1 MSLIRSNKFSNSF
14 RLNYFED
21 DEQSSE
27 ESYLLNLYKLLKKLS
42 HESVVRKW
50 DLYDIKS
57 NDMVKYFDDA
67 DLIYKIHELNVS
79 DLKEILKDHN
89 LKSSGLKNDLL
100 SRCIK
105 NIPEEELMEY
115 VYGVK
120 LYKCNENVNK
130 FLKEN
135 EYLDVYNEIS
145 SIYLSYFLSKEE
157 YIKLFKDIPKEDI
170 PSKILAYLFE
180 YELNGSIGE
189 YLTFLLATLDL
200 YNFSEDLNNY
210 LKNAIK
216 IVLIFINDYFNF
228 TEMQGWRTAP
238 LVKNSNIFLEYS
250 FRDIEKI
257 FGDLNYLLNSYPDF
271 DILENIIQE
280 SFNEISDQIPN
291 LNQKD
296 SIYYIVSSLLGKN
309 LYNLLKENI
318 PQNSS
323 DCFNYFYQK
332 QKVEYKINFI
342 HYLNDVGKYRRYNS
356 MDFSKRHFF
365 NKSLDEGLIK
375 LQEPSEALDYYD
387 LNELKDN
394 LLKYGAGYFTSKEQ
408 YRQWAK
414 DNLTEEEI
422 KESFPIKFYKL
433 SDKGKVFLKN
443 NIHYTFFKSTFYEIF
458 SLDLSDYEP
467 VILSKNH
474 LNIDFADYEPII
486 PLEIYEDEIRNLNGL
501 IKYIHEKTLNEDL
514 KNQMW
519 YKYARDLELLNNIYR
534 INGSNEEDITKNFL
548 KSFIIRF
555 NGWYKEDKTNLDLV
569 SDYNLQNYRY
579 EDKYEE
585 FFHEIYSSTEV
596 PYLFFTEDEIKE
608 YMKYPY
614 ESFKLEDE
622 LEKRVFKYENDEE
635 TTYIPN
641 YLGDYW
647 IDAFIYLKEENGFD
661 RDSLNI
667 FKDELGIDFED
678 DSLNNKVNEF
688 LIKLN
693 DLVSQNK
700 LSHDEIKEELKE
712 YTDLIN
718 VEGEKY
724 SESIRNEKLDV
735 KKLRRKIYENN
746 IKARNLE
753 REKNYE
759 DAIRLYNETI
769 KLQDE
774 NSFIRFNNIFQYN
787 RLLIIYRKLKDYD
800 MEMEIC
806 YNILDEIKKIIYEY
820 GDEHFLEDNSD
831 EIVRIYKDKM
841 FKENKERLKSLD
853 NKYNRNKKDLNE
865 LINHIEDLKRELENL
880 NDTLEDKNNKELLQH
895 NINTLENKLTYMQ
908 RDLKRLEDIKEEL
921 ENEINDFDKDASI
934 KIEDITPTS
943 VKEYQKYKKRLERI
957 KQLKEKA
964 KGHT

>member
-1 MSLIRSNKFSNSF
+1 
-14 RLNYFED
+14 
-21 DEQSSE
+21 
-27 ESYLLNLYKLLKKLS
+27 
-42 HESVVRKW
+42 
-50 DLYDIKS
+50 
-57 NDMVKYFDDA
+57 
-67 DLIYKIHELNVS
+67 
-79 DLKEILKDHN
+79 
-89 LKSSGLKNDLL
+89 
-100 SRCIK
+100 
-105 NIPEEELMEY
+105 
-115 VYGVK
+115 
-120 LYKCNENVNK
+120 
-130 FLKEN
+130 
-135 EYLDVYNEIS
+135 
-145 SIYLSYFLSKEE
+145 
-157 YIKLFKDIPKEDI
+157 
-170 PSKILAYLFE
+170 
-180 YELNGSIGE
+180 
-189 YLTFLLATLDL
+189 
-200 YNFSEDLNNY
+200 
-210 LKNAIK
+210 
-216 IVLIFINDYFNF
+216 
-228 TEMQGWRTAP
+228 MQGWRTAP

-257 FGDLNYLLNSYPDF
+257 FGDLNYLLNSYPDC

-365 NKSLDEGLIK
+365 NKSLNEGLIK
-375 LQEPSEALDYYD
+375 LQKPSEALDYYD
-387 LNELKDN
+387 FNELKDN

-569 SDYNLQNYRY
+569 SDYNLQNYQY

-614 ESFKLEDE
+614 YSFRLTDE
-622 LEKRVFKYENDEE
+622 LEKRIFNYENGELID
-635 TTYIPN
+635 YIPN

-647 IDAFIYLKEENGFD
+647 IDGFIYLKEDYGFD
-661 RDSLNI
+661 RDSLNS
-667 FKDELGIDFED
+667 FREELGIDFED
-678 DSLNNKVNEF
+678 DSLNIKVNEF

-693 DLVSQNK
+693 ELVSQNK
-700 LSHDEIKEELKE
+700 LSQDEIKEELKE

-718 VEGEKY
+718 IEGEKY
-724 SESIRNEKLDV
+724 SQSLRNERLNEI
-735 KKLRRKIYENN
+735 KLRRKIYTINN
-746 IKARNLE
+746 KARNLE
-753 REKNYE
+753 RMGNYE
-759 DAIRLYNETI
+759 EAIKLYNETI
-769 KLQDE
+769 NIQDE
-774 NSFIRFNNIFQYN
+774 NSFLRFNKIFQYH

-800 MEMEIC
+800 NELEIC
-806 YNILDEIKKIIYEY
+806 YNILDEYKKIIYEN
-820 GDEHFLEDNSD
+820 GDELFLDENSD
-831 EIVRIYKDKM
+831 EFVRKYKDKM
-841 FKENKERLKSLD
+841 LKEEKEDLKIF
-853 NKYNRNKKDLNE
+853 NEMYNQRKKDLKE
-865 LINHIEDLKRELENL
+865 LMDYIGNLKGDLENS
-880 NDTLEDKNNKELLQH
+880 DKTFEDKKLLQ
-895 NINTLENKLTYMQ
+895 NRVDMLENTLSYKQ
-908 RDLKRLEDIKEEL
+908 RDLNKLEYRKEEFEKEMDNL
-921 ENEINDFDKDASI
+921 DNDDVF
-934 KIEDITPTS
+934 KIEDIILPDH
-943 VKEYQKYKKRLERI
+943 VKEYQKYKKRLEKI
-957 KQLKEKA
+957 KQLKEKS
-964 KGHT
+964 K

>member
-14 RLNYFED
+14 RLNYFVD

-257 FGDLNYLLNSYPDF
+257 FGDLNYLLNSYPDC

-342 HYLNDVGKYRRYNS
+342 HYLNDVGKYRRHNS

-614 ESFKLEDE
+614 YSFRLTDE
-622 LEKRVFKYENDEE
+622 LEKRIFNYENGELID
-635 TTYIPN
+635 YIPN

-647 IDAFIYLKEENGFD
+647 IDGFIYLKEDYGFD
-661 RDSLNI
+661 RDSLNS
-667 FKDELGIDFED
+667 FREELGIDFED
-678 DSLNNKVNEF
+678 DSLNIKVNEF

-693 DLVSQNK
+693 ELVSQNK
-700 LSHDEIKEELKE
+700 LSQDEIKEELKE

-718 VEGEKY
+718 IEGEKY
-724 SESIRNEKLDV
+724 SQSLRNERLNEI
-735 KKLRRKIYENN
+735 KLRRKIYTINN
-746 IKARNLE
+746 KARNLE
-753 REKNYE
+753 RMGNYGE
-759 DAIRLYNETI
+759 AIKLYNETI
-769 KLQDE
+769 NIQDE
-774 NSFIRFNNIFQYN
+774 NSFLRFNKIFQYH

-800 MEMEIC
+800 NELEIC
-806 YNILDEIKKIIYEY
+806 YNILDEYKKIIYEN
-820 GDEHFLEDNSD
+820 GDELFLDENSD
-831 EIVRIYKDKM
+831 EFVRKYKDKM
-841 FKENKERLKSLD
+841 LKEEKEDLKIF
-853 NKYNRNKKDLNE
+853 NEMYNQRKKDLKE
-865 LINHIEDLKRELENL
+865 LMDYIGNLKGDLENS
-880 NDTLEDKNNKELLQH
+880 DKTFEDKKLLQ
-895 NINTLENKLTYMQ
+895 NRVDMLENTLSYKQ
-908 RDLKRLEDIKEEL
+908 RDLKKLEYRKEEFEKEMDNL
-921 ENEINDFDKDASI
+921 DNDDVF
-934 KIEDITPTS
+934 KIEDIILPDH
-943 VKEYQKYKKRLERI
+943 VKEYQKYKKRLEKI
-957 KQLKEKA
+957 KQLKEKS
-964 KGHT
+964 K